1 MEKKWKTVEALADR
15 AELRSAHE
23 AQATATSR
31 RYRSLLHPASPNPR
45 FSTDHGPHLL
55 FDLSA
60 PPHPFPAIAA
70 DYPYPCSRPS
80 PRPKSL
86 LIGLRPAAAQGFRL
100 LAGLDSGAR
109 VWGGGG
115 GMVPNGLLPNVA
127 AGLTRRL
134 DAERWAVA
142 EERTAELIACIQPTP
157 ASEERRRVVADYVQR
172 LIMGCL
178 GCQV

>member
-1 MEKKWKTVEALADR
+1 
-15 AELRSAHE
+15 
-23 AQATATSR
+23 
-31 RYRSLLHPASPNPR
+31 
-45 FSTDHGPHLL
+45 
-55 FDLSA
+55 
-60 PPHPFPAIAA
+60 
-70 DYPYPCSRPS
+70 
-80 PRPKSL
+80 
-86 LIGLRPAAAQGFRL
+86 
-100 LAGLDSGAR
+100 
-109 VWGGGG
+109 
-115 GMVPNGLLPNVA
+115 MVPNGLLPNVA